1 MSQDDLTRDPAAPTG
16 APSDTRRAKTA
27 APPRRSGGGTLAL
40 ALLLALLAI
49 AGTGYVGWQQ
59 WQQMQHRGAS
69 ERAAADVQQRVSV
82 LEHTLAGVS
91 SNGSSLQQRLND
103 AEQVNHALREQLLG
117 QNDRLRAL
125 ESAVGKLSEKTLSS
139 HDAMLLDNTEAL
151 LRMGQ
156 QRYELFHDA
165 RGAAAAYALAEQTL
179 AAVDDQA
186 FAGLRQ
192 GIEAERSAL
201 LQSAPASRDALLAGL
216 AQLRAEAVKLP
227 LRPLDSDTAPDQ
239 GAWARVGRALS
250 SVISIHRDNGAPL
263 STADAGLVRE
273 LLRLDLAQAQ
283 AAVLA
288 RDAAAADAALK
299 RADASLAAR
308 FDAQA
313 ASVKQARA
321 RIATLLDQIKPAA
334 PVQLGAALGELRN
347 LRSVHALA
355 GSGTATTPAA
365 TPAPASSSS
374 SHGTRP

>member
-1 MSQDDLTRDPAAPTG
+1 MSQDDLTRDPAAPMG
-16 APSDTRRAKTA
+16 APSDTRRAKAA

-59 WQQMQHRGAS
+59 WRQMQHRGAS
-69 ERAAADVQQRVSV
+69 ERAATDMQQRVSV

-103 AEQVNHALREQLLG
+103 AEQVNNALREQLLG

-125 ESAVGKLSEKTLSS
+125 ESAVGKLSEKTLSG
-139 HDAMLLDNTEAL
+139 HDAMLLDNTESL

-192 GIEAERSAL
+192 SIEAERNAL
-201 LQSAPASRDALLAGL
+201 LQSAPASRDAMLASVT
-216 AQLRAEAVKLP
+216 QLRADAVKLP
-227 LRPLDSDTAPDQ
+227 LKPLDSDATPDQ

-263 STADAGLVRE
+263 AVADAGLVRE
-273 LLRLDLAQAQ
+273 LLGLDLAQAQ

-288 RDAAAADAALK
+288 RDADAAHAALK
-299 RADASLAAR
+299 RADASLAAS

-313 ASVKQARA
+313 DDVKQARA
-321 RIATLLDQIKPAA
+321 RIATLLEQIKPAA
-334 PVQLGAALGELRN
+334 PVQLGAALSELRN

-355 GSGTATTPAA
+355 GSNVSSSATA
-365 TPAPASSSS
+365 PAPASSS
-374 SHGTRP
+374 HGTQP